1 MSRIEQALQKAKQK
15 RLSDNKQQIDTANL
29 ANDSADTSSAN
40 GIQSTA
46 IRNPDQLL
54 TVKPLVVE
62 NKMLITALEERTGA
76 VEEYNKLRSTIISL
90 TRGETFLNS
99 LIITSCA
106 PSEGKSITALN
117 LAISLAKEQDHTVLL
132 VDADLRR
139 PSLHRYLGISPE
151 YGLAHCLRDGLPIEK
166 ALVKTGLGK
175 LVLLPAGDVIKDPL
189 DMLSS
194 KRMKDIIV
202 ELKERYSERYVIIDT
217 PPAVPFADAGVLSKM
232 VDSTLFVVR
241 EGVATKGVVAKTLSE
256 FKRKGLLGVVYNDSS
271 AASKKNGYYY
281 YY

>member
-1 MSRIEQALQKAKQK
+1 MSRIEQALQKAKKSRISGAEQK
-15 RLSDNKQQIDTANL
+15 ADINNIEQESATSIDLNIY
-29 ANDSADTSSAN
+29 SAETNNSS
-40 GIQSTA
+40 
-46 IRNPDQLL
+46 DQLL
-54 TVKPLVVE
+54 EVEPITV
-62 NKMLITALEERTGA
+62 NNRMLITALDERTNA
-76 VEEYNKLRSTIISL
+76 VEEYNKLRSTVISL
-90 TRGETFLNS
+90 TRGEAFLNS

-175 LVLLPAGDVIKDPL
+175 LVLLPAGDIIKDPL

-194 KRMKDIIV
+194 KRMEDIV
-202 ELKERYSERYVIIDT
+202 LELKQRYPERYVLIDT
-217 PPAVPFADAGVLSKM
+217 PPAVPFADASVLSKM

-241 EGVATKGVVAKTLSE
+241 EGVATKSVITKTLE
-256 FKRKGLLGVVYNDSS
+256 DFRRKGILGVVYNDSK
-271 AASKKNGYYY
+271 AASKKHGYYY

>member
-1 MSRIEQALQKAKQK
+1 MSRIEQALQKAKK
-15 RLSDNKQQIDTANL
+15 NRISGDEKKADSDYVEPERTVSLDLNSNSIDYNR
-29 ANDSADTSSAN
+29 SS
-40 GIQSTA
+40 
-46 IRNPDQLL
+46 DQLL
-54 TVKPLVVE
+54 EVE
-62 NKMLITALEERTGA
+62 PITINNRMLITALDERTNA
-76 VEEYNKLRSTIISL
+76 VEEYNKLRSTVISL
-90 TRGETFLNS
+90 TRGDTFLNS

-132 VDADLRR
+132 VDGDLRR

-166 ALVKTGLGK
+166 ALIKTGLGK

-194 KRMKDIIV
+194 KRMEDIIL
-202 ELKERYSERYVIIDT
+202 ELKQRYSERYVLIDT
-217 PPAVPFADAGVLSKM
+217 PPAVPFADSSVLSKM

-241 EGVATKGVVAKTLSE
+241 EGVATKSVIMKTLEE
-256 FKRKGLLGVVYNDSS
+256 FKRKGILGVVYNDSK
-271 AASKKNGYYY
+271 AASKKHGYYY

>member
-15 RLSDNKQQIDTANL
+15 RLSGNIDQSGADKLINSDFKIDDF
-29 ANDSADTSSAN
+29 DSELEKPNASHE
-40 GIQSTA
+40 
-46 IRNPDQLL
+46 PLL
-54 TVKPLVVE
+54 TVEPLSVD
-62 NKMLITALEERTGA
+62 NKMLITAHEERTNA
-76 VEEYNKLRSTIISL
+76 VEEYNKLRSTVISL

-139 PSLHRYLGISPE
+139 PSLHRYLGISPQ

-194 KRMKDIIV
+194 KRMQDIVV

-256 FKRKGLLGVVYNDSS
+256 FKRKGLLGVVYNDSK